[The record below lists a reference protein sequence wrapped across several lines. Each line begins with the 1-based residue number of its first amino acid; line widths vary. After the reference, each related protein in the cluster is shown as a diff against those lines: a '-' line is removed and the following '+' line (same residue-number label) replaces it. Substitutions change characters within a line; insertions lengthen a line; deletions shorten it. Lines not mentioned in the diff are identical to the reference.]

1 MRKVIYTSCFVA
13 LLVISSCSI
22 DEKIELIRQEFS
34 LPSSPA
40 EEEAIDVDTLESG
53 FVIEG
58 ASLQSGSI
66 QSNNLVSF
74 SIDNE
79 EQTAFQDLGFEIQ
92 MQVPSSYAG
101 AMIQVLDS
109 QDQPS
114 QNYYDIPV
122 SGRNSAQART
132 ISTESSEANLMHK
145 NKSYYAQ
152 ESYTTSARTATN
164 ADQDVNITVNF
175 DESISAG
182 SFCYNLYVYDTN
194 QNISSPEKICV
205 EVEEWGGVNDLIG
218 DWQLTKFQ
226 DYVNGFDVGVTNI
239 GNPYYDNYTRLCFDE
254 SQGAQSIQ
262 ETFQVDAL
270 VLTLEDN
277 GNQNYYYDTKYK
289 WLDFEY
295 FYETCLT
302 TYDIYTHE
310 SSPSGKWA
318 YDEEDNTLTL
328 VNYVWEVAETINTN
342 EASGYNY
349 SDEVGLGFSLK
360 LIGVGPN
367 EIILEENIIQN
378 NVVYRSEYYF
388 SRLF

>member
-92 MQVPSSYAG
+92 MQVPSNYGG

-114 QNYYDIPV
+114 QNYYDIPMY
-122 SGRNSAQART
+122 GRSSAQAKT
-132 ISTESSEANLMHK
+132 TSTESSEANLMHK
-145 NKSYYAQ
+145 NKSYYAH
-152 ESYTTSARTATN
+152 ESYTTSSRTATN

-226 DYVNGFDVGVTNI
+226 DYVNGFNVGVTNI

-254 SQGAQSIQ
+254 SQGAHSIQ

-270 VLTLEDN
+270 VLTLEDD
-277 GNQNYYYDTKYK
+277 GNQNYHYDTKYK

-367 EIILEENIIQN
+367 EIILEENIVQN